1 MITSVFFVVAAVLFR
16 SIGRKPA
23 IHPFLL
29 GLILFACGVAGLAI
43 VIFPYIVPFRLSLWD
58 AASATLSH
66 VFMLA
71 GAAVVTPIVLAYSA
85 FAYHVFRGK
94 TPEQGWES

>member
-1 MITSVFFVVAAVLFR
+1 
-16 SIGRKPA
+16 
-23 IHPFLL
+23 
-29 GLILFACGVAGLAI
+29 
-43 VIFPYIVPFRLSLWD
+43 
-58 AASATLSH
+58 
-66 VFMLA
+66 MLA